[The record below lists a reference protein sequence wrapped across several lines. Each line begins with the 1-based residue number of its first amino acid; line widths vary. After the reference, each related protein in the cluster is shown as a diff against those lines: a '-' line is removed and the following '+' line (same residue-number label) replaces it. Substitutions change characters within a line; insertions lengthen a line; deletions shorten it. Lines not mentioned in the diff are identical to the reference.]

1 MASAEETYSRY
12 QLQFGSI
19 PRRVAIHVR
28 QKMFDAMMAW
38 ANPTPSTTVLD
49 VGVTSEDLEG
59 MNFLEAHY
67 PYPAQ
72 LTATGMEDAS
82 HLETKYPGVKFV
94 FADARELPFADG
106 SFDLV
111 VASALIEH
119 VGSREQQRAAVQDF
133 CRVGKRVVVT
143 TPNRYFPLEF
153 HTVMPLLHWLPAP
166 QFHRA
171 LRLLGR
177 DFYASEETLNLLSA
191 GDLLALV
198 PPGRRGTV
206 QRFKLLGFTSNLQLV
221 IE

>member
-1 MASAEETYSRY
+1 MAPVEETYSRY

-19 PRRVAIHVR
+19 PRRVAIYVR
-28 QKMFDAMMAW
+28 KQMFDAMMAW
-38 ANPTPSTTVLD
+38 AKPTPDTTVLD

-59 MNFLEAHY
+59 MNFLEANY
-67 PYPAQ
+67 PYPTR

-82 HLETKYPGVKFV
+82 HLETKFPGVKFV

-119 VGSREQQRAAVQDF
+119 VGSREQQRTAVQDF

-153 HTVMPLLHWLPAP
+153 HTVMPLVHWLPAP

-177 DFYASEETLNLLSA
+177 NFYASEETLNLLSA
-191 GDLLALV
+191 RDLLALV